1 MGTERGSLS
10 PCLSSAVIP
19 SQHSNNPNILNLHW
33 LQHKQDWAW
42 ISPLTEQLVPNTQT
56 SEQEE
61 VSLGEG

>member
-19 SQHSNNPNILNLHW
+19 SQHSNNPNIPNLHW
-33 LQHKQDWAW
+33 LQHKQDWAR